1 MQIRHPLPDMAGLAL
16 HLLNRPVTNLE
27 GVMGIRIRTFA
38 VVTALL
44 LTASAAYAQGGSKQ
58 LVITSA
64 TADRASN
71 TVTFKGRNFGGRK
84 AAVFCE
90 GTEMRVLT
98 ATDEELVASF
108 PASSLNGTYL
118 FTVLKGNSSN
128 DRDVFYVTTS
138 AGAATTGPQGP
149 QGVPGPIGPIGPQG
163 PQGSQGA
170 TGPQGPAG
178 PAGAQGPAGP
188 AGAQGPQGT
197 QGERGLAGAQGPQG
211 PKGDTGAAGASGPAG
226 PQGPE
231 GPQGAPGDY
240 GPEGPQG
247 AQGEPGVNG
256 VSGFQR
262 VVEDSGMVTVPNGST
277 LEMSAPC
284 PDMKAQLSGGYEL
297 VSTGAHRLTV
307 IFSAPYDDATSG
319 WRVIFKN
326 ATGGPL
332 MQVNVRVHAVC
343 AAVQ

>member
-1 MQIRHPLPDMAGLAL
+1 
-16 HLLNRPVTNLE
+16 
-27 GVMGIRIRTFA
+27 MGIRIRTFA

-44 LTASAAYAQGGSKQ
+44 LTASAAYAQGGPKQ

-90 GTEMRVLT
+90 TTEMRVLSG
-98 ATDEELVASF
+98 TDEELVASF

-118 FTVLKGNSSN
+118 FTVLKGNSN
-128 DRDVFYVTTS
+128 NERDVFYVTTS
-138 AGAATTGPQGP
+138 AGSSGSGPQGP
-149 QGVPGPIGPIGPQG
+149 QGVPGPIGPQGPQG
-163 PQGSQGA
+163 PQGA

-188 AGAQGPQGT
+188 AGAQGPAGP

-211 PKGDTGAAGASGPAG
+211 PKGDTGAAGPAG

-247 AQGEPGVNG
+247 AQGEPGING

-262 VVEDSGMVTVPNGST
+262 VLEDSGMVTLANGST

-297 VSTGAHRLTV
+297 VSTSAHRLTV
-307 IFSAPYDDATSG
+307 IFTGPYDDATSG

-326 ATGGPL
+326 ATGGAL

>member
-1 MQIRHPLPDMAGLAL
+1 
-16 HLLNRPVTNLE
+16 
-27 GVMGIRIRTFA
+27 MGIRIRTFA
-38 VVTALL
+38 VGTALL
-44 LTASAAYAQGGSKQ
+44 LTASAASAQGGPKQ

-64 TADRASN
+64 AADRASN

-90 GTEMRVLT
+90 TTEMRVLSG
-98 ATDEELVASF
+98 TDEELVASF
-108 PASSLNGTYL
+108 PASSLNGTFL
-118 FTVLKGNSSN
+118 FTVLKGNSAN
-128 DRDVFYVTTS
+128 ERDVFYVTTS

-149 QGVPGPIGPIGPQG
+149 QGVPGPVGPVGPQG
-163 PQGSQGA
+163 PQGA

-178 PAGAQGPAGP
+178 PAGAQGP
-188 AGAQGPQGT
+188 
-197 QGERGLAGAQGPQG
+197 QG
-211 PKGDTGAAGASGPAG
+211 PKGDTGAAGAAGPAG

-262 VVEDSGMVTVPNGST
+262 AVEDSGMVTVPNGST

-284 PDMKAQLSGGYEL
+284 PEMKAQLSGGYEL
-297 VSTGAHRLTV
+297 VSTSAHRLTV

-326 ATGGPL
+326 ATGGAL

>member
-1 MQIRHPLPDMAGLAL
+1 
-16 HLLNRPVTNLE
+16 
-27 GVMGIRIRTFA
+27 MGIRIRTSA

-44 LTASAAYAQGGSKQ
+44 LTASAAYAQSGSKQ

-64 TADRASN
+64 AADRASN

-84 AAVFCE
+84 ATVFCE
-90 GTEMRVLT
+90 TTEMRVLN
-98 ATDEELVASF
+98 ASDEELVASF

-138 AGAATTGPQGP
+138 TATVVAGPQGP
-149 QGVPGPIGPIGPQG
+149 QGVPGPIGPVGPQG
-163 PQGSQGA
+163 PQGA

-178 PAGAQGPAGP
+178 PAGAQGLAGP
-188 AGAQGPQGT
+188 
-197 QGERGLAGAQGPQG
+197 QGERGQAGPQG
-211 PKGDTGAAGASGPAG
+211 PTGDTGATGAAGSAG

-231 GPQGAPGDY
+231 GPQGPPGDY
-240 GPEGPQG
+240 GPQGPQG
-247 AQGEPGVNG
+247 TQGEPGVNG

-262 VVEDSGMVTVPNGST
+262 VLEDSGLVTLSNGST
-277 LEMSAPC
+277 LTMSAPC

-297 VSTGAHRLTV
+297 VTANAQRLDV
-307 IFSAPYDDATSG
+307 IMSAPYDEDASG

-332 MQVNVRVHAVC
+332 MSVNVRVHAVC